1 MLMWREKQE
10 SLDRMGPEHREHSL
24 RRQISGCKNPFVPF
38 QHGTDETTSFEPLHT
53 LKDTDR
59 QQRWV
64 ISVKIFVWP
73 EIFIFQWEV
82 SLRPQHHSWEGERRH
97 SPQHGGRDWPPQ
109 RQGAGGDVPANETP
123 LRSGQNFNMIS
134 VCDSPS
140 SSHQST
146 PSIRG
151 LECRFYHLILS
162 RDQTSRLQN
171 IFLLKTRKS
180 KQKL

>member
-1 MLMWREKQE
+1 MNCAISVFNLEIQKNKLSIGP
-10 SLDRMGPEHREHSL
+10 SLHSRIL
-24 RRQISGCKNPFVPF
+24 FCGRTER
-38 QHGTDETTSFEPLHT
+38 HT

-97 SPQHGGRDWPPQ
+97 SPQHGGRDWPAQ
-109 RQGAGGDVPANETP
+109 RQGAGADVPAHETP

-162 RDQTSRLQN
+162 RDQTS
-171 IFLLKTRKS
+171 T
-180 KQKL
+180 